1 MSEAGVVILGNGHA
15 GVSVAE
21 QLRRKK
27 YPGAITLIGAEAGLP
42 YQRPPLSKQYLK
54 GEWDEARLL
63 QRNAEFYRNN
73 DIRLIASD
81 SVISIDPSAHRLE
94 LKSGATLPWD
104 KLVLATGSCLQK
116 LEIPGA
122 DAEGVVYLQNR
133 EQADALKSEMRSARR
148 AVVIGGGYIG
158 LEGAAALAL
167 AGLDVT
173 LVNRSSELLARSA
186 SLPVAHWIQRR
197 HEKQGVVFKL
207 GEQLAEILSAD
218 NRVRGVRL
226 ANGEVLEAELVL
238 IGIGVKP
245 DTGLAESI
253 GLECADGVLVD
264 QKGVTSHPDILAAG
278 DCTRFNHPLYGEAI
292 HLESI
297 QNAVEQGKR
306 VAATL
311 MGEEGTYD
319 AVPWFWSDQYEAKLQ
334 IAGIAQGHDLEVIRG
349 DEHAERFSVFCYAQR
364 RLVAVESINAPAE
377 HMLARQLLKAG
388 ASPPPDDAANPEFN
402 LRSALPS

>member
-27 YPGAITLIGAEAGLP
+27 YQSAVTLIGAEAGLP

-73 DIRLIASD
+73 DIRLIAAD
-81 SVISIDPSAHRLE
+81 PVISIDPSAHRLE

-104 KLVLATGSCLQK
+104 KLVLATGSRLQK

-133 EQADALKSEMRSARR
+133 EQAEALKSAMRSARR

-186 SLPVAHWIQRR
+186 SLPVAHWTQRR
-197 HEKQGVVFKL
+197 HENQGVAFRL
-207 GEQLAEILSAD
+207 GEQVAEIRTAD
-218 NRVRGVRL
+218 NRVSGVRL
-226 ANGEVLEAELVL
+226 ANGEVLETDLVL
-238 IGIGVKP
+238 VGIGVKP
-245 DTGLAESI
+245 DTDLAESI
-253 GLECADGVLVD
+253 GLACADGVLVD
-264 QKGVTSHPDILAAG
+264 QQGVTSHPDILAAG
-278 DCTRFNHPLYGEAI
+278 DCTRFNHPLCGEAI

-311 MGEEGTYD
+311 MGEEGIYD

-364 RLVAVESINAPAE
+364 RLVAVESINAPAD

-388 ASPPPDDAANPEFN
+388 ASPLPDDATNPEFN

>member
-27 YPGAITLIGAEAGLP
+27 YQGAITLIGVEAGLP

-73 DIRLIASD
+73 DIRLIAAD
-81 SVISIDPSAHRLE
+81 PVISIDPSAHRLE

-104 KLVLATGSCLQK
+104 KLVLATGSRLQK

-133 EQADALKSEMRSARR
+133 EQADALKSAMRSARR

-197 HEKQGVVFKL
+197 HENQGVAFKL
-207 GEQLAEILSAD
+207 GEQVAEICTAD
-218 NRVRGVRL
+218 TRVSGVRL
-226 ANGEVLEAELVL
+226 ANGEVLEADLVL
-238 IGIGVKP
+238 VGIGVKP
-245 DTGLAESI
+245 DTGLGESI
-253 GLECADGVLVD
+253 GLACADGVLVD
-264 QKGVTSHPDILAAG
+264 QQGVTSHPDILAAG

-311 MGEEGTYD
+311 MGEEGIYD

-364 RLVAVESINAPAE
+364 RLVAVESINAPAD
-377 HMLARQLLKAG
+377 HMQARQLLKAG
-388 ASPPPDDAANPEFN
+388 ASPLPDDAANPEFN
-402 LRSALPS
+402 LRGALPS